1 MTFDVAEFVKVV
13 PLGKPDCEQC
23 GGCGFVEYD
32 DTAGRCE
39 CMPALVLNAG
49 DDDSEF

>member
-1 MTFDVAEFVKVV
+1 MTIDVVDFVRSIPV
-13 PLGKPDCEQC
+13 GKPECDQC

-32 DTAGRCE
+32 DIAGRCE
-39 CMPALVLNAG
+39 CMPDLVLAAS